1 MEHERDPE
9 PGFES
14 VLAAAQRGEA
24 AFGDVLRALAEAP
37 ILVPSGAEFAGAPE
51 AFRPLLFTSPAGDPM
66 MAVFSAG
73 DRLARYADIAPYAA
87 TLSGRR
93 VLEGLRPG
101 CGLVL
106 NAGSR
111 LGMEIPPQDVGKLLA
126 AMPPPPPE
134 PGHSLALERIILDC
148 RLGVQPPSAVLAT
161 LARSSVYIASRR
173 PVGDLMSDILPLA
186 VDHHGAECVAVF
198 TRLAYLEVF
207 QEQAPQGVH
216 LPVPEFARV
225 LVPGVGLVVNPG
237 QSWAFFASPDE
248 LDTLRPPAS

>member
-1 MEHERDPE
+1 MDQEREPE

-24 AFGDVLRALAEAP
+24 AFGAVLSALAEAP
-37 ILVPSGAEFAGAPE
+37 ILVPSGADFAGRPE
-51 AFRPLLFTSPAGDPM
+51 AFQPLLFTSPAGDPM

-73 DRLARYADIAPYAA
+73 DRMARYVDTAPYAA

-93 VLEGLRPG
+93 VLEGLQPG

-111 LGMEIPPQDVGKLLA
+111 LGMEIPPQDVANLLA
-126 AMPPPPPE
+126 AMPPAPPE
-134 PGHSLALERIILDC
+134 PGHSLALERAILDC
-148 RLGVQPPSAVLAT
+148 RLGVLPPSTVLEV

-173 PVGDLMSDILPLA
+173 PIGDLMSDILPLA
-186 VDHHGAECVAVF
+186 FAHHGEECVGVF
-198 TRLAYLEVF
+198 TRLAYLDAF
-207 QEQAPQGVH
+207 REQAPRGVH
-216 LPVPEFARV
+216 LPVPEFVKV

-237 QSWAFFASPDE
+237 ESWAFFLSPGE
-248 LDTLRPPAS
+248 LDSLRPA